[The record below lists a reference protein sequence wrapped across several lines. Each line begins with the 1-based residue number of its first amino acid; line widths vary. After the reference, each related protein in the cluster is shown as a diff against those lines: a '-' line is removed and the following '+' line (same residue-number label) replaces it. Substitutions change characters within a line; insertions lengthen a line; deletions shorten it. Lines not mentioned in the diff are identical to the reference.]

1 MESINV
7 NVTAGGN
14 SEFYSLV
21 QLKQIVDQLQEEIG
35 GETSG
40 AVVEKT
46 AADVSEVEIQPN
58 KVYVWTEGI
67 TSLDVQ
73 LIQPDSEHAD
83 KVCTYT
89 MLFLA
94 IDSVLGFDFN
104 LAIKDFGDL
113 PVAVNK
119 DAGIMTYA
127 MNKVCVTCVK
137 GTYNV
142 GITNYQIRNYE

>member
-14 SEFYSLV
+14 PEFYSLV
-21 QLKQIVDQLQEEIG
+21 QLKEIVDQLQEEIG

-40 AVVEKT
+40 AVVQKT
-46 AADVSEVEIQPN
+46 AAEVSEVEIQPN
-58 KVYVWTEGI
+58 KVYVWTEAI

-89 MLFLA
+89 MYFLA

-113 PVAVNK
+113 PVAVNQ

-127 MNKVCVTCVK
+127 MNKVCVTCVN
-137 GTYNV
+137 GAYNV
-142 GITNYQIRNYE
+142 GINNYQIRSYE

>member
-1 MESINV
+1 MEPIKINIS
-7 NVTAGGN
+7 AGGRGEYYN
-14 SEFYSLV
+14 LT
-21 QLKQIVDQLQEEIG
+21 QLTKIVNQLQEEIG

-40 AVVEKT
+40 AIVKKT

-58 KVYVWTEGI
+58 KIYVWTEPI

-89 MLFLA
+89 MFFLA

-113 PVAVNK
+113 PVAVNQ

-142 GITNYQIRNYE
+142 GITNYQIRSYE

>member
-14 SEFYSLV
+14 AEFYSLV
-21 QLKQIVDQLQEEIG
+21 QLKEIVDQLQEEIG

-40 AVVEKT
+40 AVVQKT

-58 KVYVWTEGI
+58 KVYVWTEAI

-89 MLFLA
+89 MFFPA

-113 PVAVNK
+113 PVAVNQ

-127 MNKVCVTCVK
+127 LNKVYVTCVK
-137 GTYNV
+137 GIYNV
-142 GITNYQIRNYE
+142 GITNYQIRSYE

>member
-1 MESINV
+1 MQPINISV
-7 NVTAGGN
+7 ITGGDA
-14 SEFYSLV
+14 EFYSLI
-21 QLKQIVDQLQEEIG
+21 QLKQIVDDLQEQIG

-46 AADVSEVEIQPN
+46 ATDVSEVEIQPN

-89 MLFLA
+89 MFFLA
-94 IDSVLGFDFN
+94 IDSVLGFDFSM
-104 LAIKDFGDL
+104 AIKDYPDNPFGM
-113 PVAVNK
+113 NQ

-137 GTYNV
+137 GTYNIS
-142 GITNYQIRNYE
+142 ITNYQLRSNE

>member
-1 MESINV
+1 MEPIQINIS
-7 NVTAGGN
+7 AGGRGEYYN
-14 SEFYSLV
+14 LT
-21 QLKQIVDQLQEEIG
+21 QLTKIVDQLQEEIG

-46 AADVSEVEIQPN
+46 ATDVSEVEIQPN

-67 TSLDVQ
+67 TSLDVE

-89 MLFLA
+89 MFFLA
-94 IDSVLGFDFN
+94 IDSVLGFDFSMG
-104 LAIKDFGDL
+104 IKDYPDNPIGI
-113 PVAVNK
+113 NQ
-119 DAGIMTYA
+119 DASIMTYA

-137 GTYNV
+137 GVYNIS
-142 GITNYQIRNYE
+142 ITNYQLRSNE

>member
-1 MESINV
+1 MENINV
-7 NVTAGGN
+7 SVTAGGN
-14 SEFYSLV
+14 PEFYSLV
-21 QLKQIVDQLQEEIG
+21 QLKEIVDQLQEEIG

-40 AVVEKT
+40 AVVQKT

-73 LIQPDSEHAD
+73 LIQPDSEHTD

-89 MLFLA
+89 MYFLA

-104 LAIKDFGDL
+104 LAIKNLGNL
-113 PVAVNK
+113 PVAVNP

-142 GITNYQIRNYE
+142 GITNYQIRSYE